1 MTEWVVDVKG
11 ITKSFNKK
19 MVVDH
24 VDLSIKKGEV
34 FGFLGPNGSGKTTM
48 MRMLC
53 GLMKP
58 DEGGGVCLGYDLLE
72 EYNKIKHQVG
82 YMPQHFSY
90 YPELSVRD
98 NLIFV
103 AQLYSANQVEVVVDE
118 LCERFGLTPWKNES
132 AGNLSGGWKQRLSL
146 AAAMLN
152 KPKLLLLDEP
162 TAGVDPDAR
171 QYFWSEI
178 HQIASEG
185 VTVFVSTHFMDEA
198 LRCDRLMYM
207 LYGKKIA
214 EGTQDDLIK
223 QSGIRVFEVY
233 DEIQSVLYALKHQFP
248 DTPTTM
254 LSGRLRIVVKENEEK
269 LMQWMEASEFIFEPV
284 KANIEEAFIYYS
296 SVGNV

>member
-11 ITKSFNKK
+11 ITKFFNQK

-24 VDLSIKKGEV
+24 IDLSIKKGEI

-48 MRMLC
+48 MRILC
-53 GLMKP
+53 GIMKP
-58 DEGGGVCLGYDLLE
+58 DEGGGTCLRYDLVE

-98 NLIFV
+98 NLMFV
-103 AQLYSANQVEVVVDE
+103 AQLYSPEKVDSTVDA
-118 LCERFGLTPWKNES
+118 LCERFGLMPWKDEPS
-132 AGNLSGGWKQRLSL
+132 GNLSGGWKQRLSL
-146 AAAMLN
+146 AAAMIN

-171 QYFWSEI
+171 QCFWSEI

-214 EGTQDDLIK
+214 EGTQEDLIK
-223 QSGIRVFEVY
+223 QSGIKVFEVY
-233 DEIQSVLYALKHQFP
+233 EETQSVLYVVKHQFP
-248 DTPTTM
+248 GTVTSM

-269 LMQWMEASEFIFEPV
+269 LMQWIENSNFIFEPV